1 MSVVGVI
8 LVRIFPAFSR
18 IWTECREIQS
28 ISPYLVQIR
37 ENARKMRTRITS
49 NTESLYAVISF
60 VQFVTLQGFRLRF
73 SDNIEIKLKEMRLVL
88 VLTLQ
93 I

>member
-1 MSVVGVI
+1 M
-8 LVRIFPAFSR
+8 
-18 IWTECREIQS
+18 
-28 ISPYLVQIR
+28 R
-37 ENARKMRTRITS
+37 ENARKMWIRITR
-49 NTESLYAVISF
+49 NTESFYAVISF

-73 SDNIEIKLKEMRLVL
+73 SDNIEIKLKETRLVL